1 MMKRAWIVFVF
12 TALGSSLL
20 SAEEPTFGPAIEGY
34 GPTYP
39 IDDRDVALDEDRTYR
54 AVFDAAA
61 YADGP
66 SALNTRLV
74 SVARFLNMHTRNA
87 TALENIEVAVVVHGA
102 ALKTLFNHEAYRRLF
117 GIDNPNLELVTR
129 LHDAGVRF
137 YVCGQSMA
145 FGAYPKSNLA
155 DPAQLALSAM
165 TMLTVLQN
173 DGYALLQ

>member
-1 MMKRAWIVFVF
+1 MRAWIVLAFM
-12 TALGSSLL
+12 ALGSDLVL
-20 SAEEPTFGPAIEGY
+20 AEEPTLGPAIEGY

-39 IDDRDVALDEDRTYR
+39 IDDRDVPLDEDRTYS

-66 SALNTRLV
+66 TAQSTRLV
-74 SVARFLNMHTRNA
+74 SVA
-87 TALENIEVAVVVHGA
+87 
-102 ALKTLFNHEAYRRLF
+102 
-117 GIDNPNLELVTR
+117 
-129 LHDAGVRF
+129 RF

-145 FGAYPKSNLA
+145 FGGYPKSNLA

>member
-1 MMKRAWIVFVF
+1 MRACIVLVF
-12 TALGSSLL
+12 LALGPNLVL
-20 SAEEPTFGPAIEGY
+20 AEEPMLGPAIEGY

-39 IDDRDVALDEDRTYR
+39 IDERDVALDEDRTYS

-66 SALNTRLV
+66 SAQSTRLV
-74 SVARFLNMHTRNA
+74 SVARFLNMHARNG
-87 TALENIEVAVVVHGA
+87 TALENMDVAVVVHGA
-102 ALKTLFNHEAYRRLF
+102 ALKTLFNHEAYQRLF
-117 GIDNPNLELVTR
+117 GIDNPNLELITR

-145 FGAYPKSNLA
+145 FGGYPKSNLA

>member
-1 MMKRAWIVFVF
+1 MRACIVFVF
-12 TALGSSLL
+12 ITLGSNLVL
-20 SAEEPTFGPAIEGY
+20 AEEPTLGPAIEGY

-39 IDDRDVALDEDRTYR
+39 IDERDVPLDEDRSYS

-66 SALNTRLV
+66 SAQSTRLV
-74 SVARFLNMHTRNA
+74 SVARFLNMHARNG
-87 TALENIEVAVVVHGA
+87 TALENMEVAVVVHGA
-102 ALKTLFNHEAYRRLF
+102 ALKTLFNHEAYQRLF

-145 FGAYPKSNLA
+145 FGGYPKSNLA